1 MNMNF
6 AKFPAPVLGDD
17 TQRLYSKLYG
27 EAGERFVDILN
38 TSPDEIGV
46 ISRLIAYLTER
57 KEAQKDGYAENRKGN
72 RPV

>member
-17 TQRLYSKLYG
+17 AQTLYAKLYG
-27 EAGERFVDILN
+27 KAGERFVDILN

>member
-17 TQRLYSKLYG
+17 AQALYSKLYG

-38 TSPDEIGV
+38 TSPDEIAV

-57 KEAQKDGYAENRKGN
+57 KEVQEDGYAENSKGN
-72 RPV
+72 WPV

>member
-6 AKFPAPVLGDD
+6 AKFPAPVLGYDA
-17 TQRLYSKLYG
+17 QRLYFKLYG

-57 KEAQKDGYAENRKGN
+57 KETKKDGYAENRKGN

>member
-17 TQRLYSKLYG
+17 IQSLYTKLYG

-38 TSPDEIGV
+38 TSPDEIAV

-57 KEAQKDGYAENRKGN
+57 KGVYEDGYAENCKRN

>member
-17 TQRLYSKLYG
+17 AQSLYSMLYG

-38 TSPDEIGV
+38 SSPDEIAV
-46 ISRLIAYLTER
+46 ISRLIAYL
-57 KEAQKDGYAENRKGN
+57 AEKKGE
-72 RPV
+72 

>member
-17 TQRLYSKLYG
+17 TQTLYSKLYG

-38 TSPDEIGV
+38 TSPDEIAV
-46 ISRLIAYLTER
+46 ISRLISYLADR
-57 KEAQKDGYAENRKGN
+57 KKA
-72 RPV
+72 